1 MKKKIGIW
9 IILIII
15 GILLLGML
23 FFAVDSYRIKNDKAP
38 IFAVQYKVLK
48 DGGTTMY
55 IGLGYKIID
64 YNIIDGNDKTY
75 IGSLFMKYEDYAKEN
90 LKINNNETDK
100 VKNTKYV
107 PLEQLPKEYTFEQVL
122 KDGCLI
128 ISYNNI
134 YNKGMLDKFIENT
147 GINSENRIP
156 DILRVAQWTTEGDLI
171 LTDVEYTK
179 EGKYKIRHDSTR
191 DKFSREEDRI
201 ITTNDDFPG
210 DFYGITETEE
220 GEYIKLELALY
231 AEICY
236 ADPNTKIY
244 EPYIFAMYPKT
255 TIYHDSGET
264 FIGEVLEIKENLF
277 FVKPQ
282 DNPNMRRQCYGR
294 ISKRRKDRTKNRG

>member
-100 VKNTKYV
+100 VKKHKICTIRAITKR
-107 PLEQLPKEYTFEQVL
+107 
-122 KDGCLI
+122 
-128 ISYNNI
+128 I
-134 YNKGMLDKFIENT
+134 YF
-147 GINSENRIP
+147 
-156 DILRVAQWTTEGDLI
+156 
-171 LTDVEYTK
+171 
-179 EGKYKIRHDSTR
+179 
-191 DKFSREEDRI
+191 
-201 ITTNDDFPG
+201 
-210 DFYGITETEE
+210 
-220 GEYIKLELALY
+220 
-231 AEICY
+231 
-236 ADPNTKIY
+236 
-244 EPYIFAMYPKT
+244 
-255 TIYHDSGET
+255 
-264 FIGEVLEIKENLF
+264 
-277 FVKPQ
+277 
-282 DNPNMRRQCYGR
+282 
-294 ISKRRKDRTKNRG
+294 

>member
-1 MKKKIGIW
+1 MKKKIGIV
-9 IILIII
+9 IILTII

-23 FFAVDSYRIKNDKAP
+23 FFAVDSYRIKNDKPP
-38 IFAVQYKVLK
+38 IFAVQYNVLK

-64 YNIIDGNDKTY
+64 YNIIDGNDKAY
-75 IGSLFMKYEDYAKEN
+75 IGSYFMKYEDYADKN
-90 LKINNNETDK
+90 IKISNNEKDI
-100 VKNTKYV
+100 VQNAKYI
-107 PLEQLPKEYTFEQVL
+107 PLEQLPKEYTFDQAL

-128 ISYNNI
+128 ISYKSV

-147 GINSENRIP
+147 GVNSKNRIP
-156 DILRVAQWTTEGDLI
+156 DVLRVAQWTTEGDLI

-191 DKFSREEDRI
+191 DKFSIEEDRI

-210 DFYGITETEE
+210 DFYGITETED

-236 ADPNTKIY
+236 VDENAKIY
-244 EPYIFAMYPKT
+244 EPYTIAIYPKNT
-255 TIYHDSGET
+255 TYYDSGET
-264 FIGEVLEIKENLF
+264 FIGEVLDVKENLF

-282 DNPNMRRQCYGR
+282 DNKNMRR
-294 ISKRRKDRTKNRG
+294 

>member
-9 IILIII
+9 IILTII

-23 FFAVDSYRIKNDKAP
+23 FFAVDSYRIKNDKPP
-38 IFAVQYKVLK
+38 IFAVQYQVVK

-55 IGLGYKIID
+55 LGLGYKIID
-64 YNIIDGNDKTY
+64 YNIIDGNNETY
-75 IGSLFMKYEDYAKEN
+75 IGSYFMKYKDYAKEN
-90 LKINNNETDK
+90 LKNNNNEENK
-100 VKNTKYV
+100 VENTKYV
-107 PLEQLPKEYTFEQVL
+107 PLEQLPKEYTFEQAL

-147 GINSENRIP
+147 SINSRNRIP
-156 DILRVAQWTTEGDLI
+156 DILRVAQWTLEGDLV
-171 LTDVEYTK
+171 LTEVEYTK

-191 DKFSREEDRI
+191 DNFSSPKDRI

-210 DFYGITETEE
+210 NFYGITETEE

-236 ADPNTKIY
+236 VDPNAKIY
-244 EPYIFAMYPKT
+244 EPYTIAMYPKT

-264 FIGEVLEIKENLF
+264 FIGEVLEVKENLF

-282 DNPNMRRQCYGR
+282 DNQNMRR
-294 ISKRRKDRTKNRG
+294 

>member
-1 MKKKIGIW
+1 MKGKGDKMKKKIGIV

-15 GILLLGML
+15 GVLLLGML
-23 FFAVDSYRIKNDKAP
+23 FFAVDSYRIKNDKPP
-38 IFAVQYKVLK
+38 IFAVKYKAFK

-64 YNIIDGNDKTY
+64 YNVIDGNDKTY
-75 IGSLFMKYEDYAKEN
+75 IGSYFMNYDTYVEEN
-90 LKINNNETDK
+90 TKNIVNNEIK
-100 VKNTKYV
+100 QNTKYV
-107 PLEQLPKEYTFEQVL
+107 PLEQLPKEYTFEQAL

-128 ISYNNI
+128 ISYKNI

-147 GINSENRIP
+147 GVNSKNRIP

-191 DKFSREEDRI
+191 DKFSRQEDRI

-210 DFYGITETEE
+210 NIYGITEIED
-220 GEYIKLELALY
+220 GDYIELTLALY

-236 ADPNTKIY
+236 VDENAKIY
-244 EPYIFAMYPKT
+244 EPYTIAMYPKT
-255 TIYHDSGET
+255 TIYHYSVEN
-264 FIGEVLEIKENLF
+264 FIGEVLEVKENLF

-282 DNPNMRRQCYGR
+282 NSLNMRG
-294 ISKRRKDRTKNRG
+294 

>member
-23 FFAVDSYRIKNDKAP
+23 FFTVDHYRIKNNKPP
-38 IFAVQYKVLK
+38 IFAVQYSVLK

-55 IGLGYKIID
+55 LGLGYKIID
-64 YNIIDGNDKTY
+64 YNVIDGNDKTY
-75 IGSLFMKYEDYAKEN
+75 IGSYFMKYEDYADEN
-90 LKINNNETDK
+90 IKINNNEKD
-100 VKNTKYV
+100 VVQNAKYI
-107 PLEQLPKEYTFEQVL
+107 PLENLPKEYTFEQAL

-128 ISYNNI
+128 ISYKNI
-134 YNKGMLDKFIENT
+134 YNKGILDKFIENT
-147 GINSENRIP
+147 GVNSKNRIP
-156 DILRVAQWTTEGDLI
+156 DVLRVAQWTTEGDLI

-210 DFYGITETEE
+210 NIYGITEIED
-220 GEYIKLELALY
+220 GENIELGLALY
-231 AEICY
+231 AIIDY
-236 ADPNTKIY
+236 VDPNAKIY
-244 EPYIFAMYPKT
+244 EPYVIAIYPKT

-264 FIGEVLEIKENLF
+264 FIGEVLDVKENLF

-282 DNPNMRRQCYGR
+282 DNQNMRR
-294 ISKRRKDRTKNRG
+294 